1 METQSMQSIYDD
13 ARSKAKRE
21 YNSRKAKGESGHL
34 TSLDG
39 LIKDIE
45 VMSTIDIGLHDIS
58 LKKIKGT
65 YSNFR
70 RMTFSKSFLPLEA
83 GNTEFAGKWKALCQA
98 HLEEGIRDPIKV
110 YEYMNYFYV
119 VEGNKRVSVLKY
131 YDAASI
137 HGRILRLIPKYNPK
151 DPDIRRYYKFLDF
164 YKMTELNQLWFS
176 HEDSYNELAEILAL
190 YRPELKFYD
199 NKYKHFYHF
208 VYLPF
213 RKMYKDHG
221 GDTLPNTTADAFLL
235 YAKIYDI
242 PEEFEVEKSLA
253 IMPNL
258 ITELKNRDLETSRSI
273 QTDAEDFQES
283 GFMKAFGMFGSKKI
297 KIAFIYA
304 KSIEA
309 SGWVRSH
316 ELGRRAVEETFESN
330 VETKAFENINDDI
343 LLNDL
348 IEDLVKEG
356 YNTIFTTSPIHRKA
370 TLSAALIHTNVKFFN
385 CSGNRPYVHMSSYY
399 GRSYEPRFLTG
410 MVAGALTRTNVIGYT
425 ASEATPNTISSI
437 NAFAMGAKMVNP
449 NVVIKV
455 IYTGIWNKPEENEK
469 YIKELID
476 LGADLISSKNNLLN
490 RGVTKDYGM
499 TSMLCTVDVENKT
512 LESYIAAPIWHWEVF
527 YIKIINS
534 LINGSY
540 SRIIRSSTDKKLLN
554 FWWGLESGGL
564 DVYLN
569 EEMIPHETLKL
580 VKLMKNL
587 IQDEQFKIFY
597 GPVYDQNHKL
607 VLDHDEIMSAE
618 DIIEMDWY
626 VDHVELLNE

>member
-1 METQSMQSIYDD
+1 METSSMQSVYDD

-21 YNSRKAKGESGHL
+21 YNARKAKGESGHL

-45 VMSTIDIGLHDIS
+45 IMSTMDIGVHEIS

-70 RMTFSKSFLPLEA
+70 RMTFSKGFLPLEEA
-83 GNTEFAGKWKALCQA
+83 KSEFAGKWMALCSA

-119 VEGNKRVSVLKY
+119 LEGNKRVSVLKY

-137 HGRILRLIPKYNPK
+137 HGQILRLIPKYNPH
-151 DPDIRRYYKFLDF
+151 DPDVRRYYKFLDF
-164 YKMTELNQLWFS
+164 YKMSGLNQIWMS
-176 HEDSYNELAEILAL
+176 HENSYNELAEILVE
-190 YRPELKFYD
+190 YRPTLRFYEDKF
-199 NKYKHFYHF
+199 KHFYHF

-213 RKMYKDHG
+213 RKMYKEHG
-221 GDTLPNTTADAFLL
+221 GDQIQITTGDAFLL
-235 YAKIYDI
+235 FAKIYDI
-242 PEEFEVEKSLA
+242 PQEFDVEKALT

-258 ITELKNRDLETSRSI
+258 IKELKNKDLEASRSI
-273 QTDAEDFQES
+273 QTDSEEFQES
-283 GFMKAFGMFGSKKI
+283 GFMKAFGMFGTKKV

-304 KSIEA
+304 KAVET
-309 SGWVRSH
+309 SGWARSH
-316 ELGRRAVEETFESN
+316 ELGRLAVEEYFQNN
-330 VETKAFENINDDI
+330 VETKSFENIKDDETLETLI
-343 LLNDL
+343 GTL
-348 IEDLVKEG
+348 IEEG
-356 YNTIFTTSPIHRKA
+356 YNTIFTTSPLHRKV
-370 TLSAALIHTNVKFFN
+370 TLSAALIHTEVKFFN

-410 MVAGALTRTNVIGYT
+410 IVAGALTKNNIIGYT
-425 ASEATPNTISSI
+425 ANEPTPDNISSI

-455 IYTGIWNKPEENEK
+455 VYTGLWNSPKENEK
-469 YIKELID
+469 YISKLMD
-476 LGADLISSKNNLLN
+476 LGADLISSKNDLLN
-490 RGVTKDYGM
+490 REMTKDYGI
-499 TSMLCTVDVENKT
+499 TSMLCTVDTERKALKAYV
-512 LESYIAAPIWHWEVF
+512 AAPIWHWEVF

-540 SRIIRSSTDKKLLN
+540 SRIVRSSTDKKLLN

-569 EEMIPHETLKL
+569 ENEIPHETLKL
-580 VKLMKNL
+580 VKLMRNMIK
-587 IQDEQFKIFY
+587 DEQFKIFY
-597 GPVYDQNHKL
+597 GPVYDQNHQL
-607 VLDHDEIMSAE
+607 VLADDEIMSAE
-618 DIIEMDWY
+618 DIIEMNWY
-626 VDHVELLNE
+626 VDHVELQEF